1 MRLKMANP
9 DLRSPLVDES
19 IVPFGLGGAWPLQVR
34 NFIVR
39 HLEGLFIL
47 MVMALVG
54 AVFYLFPYKIAFLN
68 FFYLP
73 VLSAAYFLGKR
84 KAVMGAVLCFLSGV
98 LFAYY
103 RPGEFAV
110 QGTRINALL
119 VLATWGGFLILASAS
134 IGSLQER
141 VARGFEETRQLY
153 DELKRSRVTEEM
165 KEKVE
170 KALYATMDPV
180 VAKLATEGK
189 LRFEKREISI
199 MFTDLTSF
207 TAYSDRNRADVVLE
221 ELNRYFGQ
229 IEPIVDLFRGHI
241 DKYMGDGIMVE
252 FGAPVDYDRHA
263 LLAVLAGLRMQQGI
277 KKMDLPWRMR
287 VGIATGST
295 VVGMMGV
302 RRQAYSAVGDRVNVA
317 KRLEEICEPAKVYID
332 EPTFRAVEPMVIANK
347 LHNMGYGRQ
356 SDRELLDRLSGLEE
370 RLAREGEN
378 PALLYNLGKANF
390 DLRDATAAIH
400 YFERALALDSQS
412 TEIRLAYADAN
423 FKRDEFEK
431 IQLKG
436 KLQKITVYE
445 VMGLKDRW
453 KDPQV
458 IPPALAAAYAEAESL
473 IEIPEDVVMP
483 VEALDGSIGHC
494 RVVALLSYAIAD
506 RLQLNEEMKKTIMLA
521 GYLQDL
527 GKEAV
532 PHHVL
537 NRGGSLTDQETK
549 LVEKYVHESVA
560 ACRRMGYVDPRLLE
574 IVLHHHEAWDGTGYP
589 EGRRG
594 EDIPI
599 GARITAVA
607 ESYSALTSWRP
618 YHEAWDARVALSEI
632 RKGTEK
638 GRYDPKVTAALIE
651 VLRPSGS
658 AYSNSTGVS

>member
-1 MRLKMANP
+1 MANP
-9 DLRSPLVDES
+9 DLRTPRVDETT
-19 IVPFGLGGAWPLQVR
+19 IPFGLEAWPLQLR
-34 NFIVR
+34 NFIIR
-39 HLEGLFIL
+39 HLEGLFIVL
-47 MVMALVG
+47 VVAIVG

-68 FFYLP
+68 LFYLP

-84 KAVMGAVLCFLSGV
+84 KAMMGAVLCLLSGV

-103 RPGEFAV
+103 RPGDFAV
-110 QGTRINALL
+110 QGTRLNALL

-141 VARGFEETRQLY
+141 LARGFEETRQLY

-199 MFTDLTSF
+199 MFTDLTNF

-221 ELNRYFGQ
+221 ELNRFFGQ
-229 IEPIVDLFRGHI
+229 IEPVVDLFRGHI

-263 LLAVLAGLRMQQGI
+263 LLAVLAGLRMQQNV
-277 KKMDLPWRMR
+277 KKLNLPWRMR
-287 VGIATGST
+287 IGIATGST
-295 VVGMMGV
+295 VVGMLGV

-317 KRLEEICEPAKVYID
+317 KRLEEICEPTKVYID
-332 EPTFRAVEPMVIANK
+332 EPTFRAVEPFVIANK
-347 LHNMGYGRQ
+347 LRNLGYDRQ
-356 SDRELLDRLSGLEE
+356 SDPELLDRMAALEDK
-370 RLAREGEN
+370 LAREGES
-378 PALLYNLGKANF
+378 AELLYELGKVSF
-390 DLRDATAAIH
+390 ELHDATTAIRH
-400 YFERALALDSQS
+400 FERALAMDPQS
-412 TEIRLAYADAN
+412 TQIKLAYADAN

-436 KLQKITVYE
+436 KLQKVTVYE

-453 KDPQV
+453 RDPAV
-458 IPPALAAAYAEAESL
+458 IPPAIAAAYADAESYL
-473 IEIPEDVVMP
+473 EIPQEVVLA
-483 VEALDGSIGHC
+483 VEALDGSIGSS
-494 RVVALLSYAIAD
+494 RVVALLSYALAD
-506 RLQLNEEMKKTIMLA
+506 RLKLNDEMKKTIMLA

-537 NRGGSLTDQETK
+537 NRGGSLTDQESK
-549 LVEKYVHESVA
+549 LIEKYVHESVA
-560 ACRRMGYVDPRLLE
+560 TCRRMGYVDPHLLE
-574 IVLHHHEAWDGTGYP
+574 IVLRHHEAWDGTGYP
-589 EGRRG
+589 DGLRG
-594 EDIPI
+594 EDIPL

-607 ESYSALTSWRP
+607 EAYSALTSWRP
-618 YHEAWDARVALSEI
+618 YHDAWDTRVAISEI

-638 GRYDPKVTAALIE
+638 GRYDPKVASALIE
-651 VLRPSGS
+651 MLRPAGASS
-658 AYSNSTGVS
+658 